1 MNDDKL
7 SGTVELDETFVG
19 GRNKNR
25 HRNKKVPKSQG
36 RSFKDKTPILGM
48 VERGGLVRALV
59 VPNTRASSLTS
70 PILENVDRKATLYT
84 DEWEGY
90 RLVKKIY
97 THSQVDHKRG
107 QYVNGDVT
115 TNTIEGFWG
124 ILKRGIIGVY
134 HRASRKYL
142 QLYANE
148 YVFRYNTRKQSDM
161 DRFYLFLQNIGNRL
175 TYSTLKNG

>member
-1 MNDDKL
+1 MNDGKL
-7 SGTVELDETFVG
+7 NGTVEPDETFVG

-36 RSFKDKTPILGM
+36 RSLNDKTPILGM
-48 VERGGLVRALV
+48 LERGGRVRALV
-59 VPNTRASSLTS
+59 MPNTRASSLTA
-70 PILENVDRKATLYT
+70 PILENVDCRATLYT
-84 DEWEGY
+84 DEWGGY

-97 THSQVDHKRG
+97 AHSQVDHSRG

-115 TNTIEGFWG
+115 TNTIEGFWS

-134 HRASRKYL
+134 HHASRKYL

-148 YVFRYNTRKQSDM
+148 YEFRYNTRKQE
-161 DRFYLFLQNIGNRL
+161 
-175 TYSTLKNG
+175 